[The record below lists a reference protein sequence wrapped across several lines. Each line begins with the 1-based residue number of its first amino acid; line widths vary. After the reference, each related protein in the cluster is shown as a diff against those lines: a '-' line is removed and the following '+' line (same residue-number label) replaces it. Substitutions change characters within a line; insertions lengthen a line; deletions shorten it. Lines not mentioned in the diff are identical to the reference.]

1 MREHDGA
8 HEAAQTQPVDWGKVH
23 RRLELAREAVEAEA
37 RSRFAFSK
45 KVLKERAK
53 ALAKPPGARG
63 KASDEF
69 LEVVEFN
76 LANERY
82 GIESRYVR
90 EVDAMKDLT
99 PVPCTPLFVLG
110 VVNIRGQILSVID
123 LKRLFDLPEKGLTE
137 LDRIIVVRDGA
148 MEFGIHADSV
158 LGVRRIEPKE
168 LQRSIAALSSIREE
182 LLMGVTGDRLIV
194 LDAGRLLASKELVVH
209 EKVEM

>member
-1 MREHDGA
+1 VREHDGA

-53 ALAKPPGARG
+53 ALAKPRGAQAT
-63 KASDEF
+63 ASDES
-69 LEVVEFN
+69 LEVVEFH

-90 EVDAMKDLT
+90 DVDPMKDLT
-99 PVPCTPLFVLG
+99 PIPCTPPFVLG
-110 VVNIRGQILSVID
+110 IVNIRGQILSVID
-123 LKRLFDLPEKGLTE
+123 LKRLFDLPVKGLTE
-137 LDRIIVVRDGA
+137 IDRIIVVRDGA
-148 MEFGIHADSV
+148 MVFGIHADSV
-158 LGVRRIEPKE
+158 VGVRRVERKE
-168 LQRSIAALSSIREE
+168 LQRSIAAFSANREE

-194 LDAGRLLASKELVVH
+194 LDASRLLASKELVVN
-209 EKVEM
+209 EQVET